1 MILDVRRYSTIL
13 VCVFFTACSP
23 AAAPNRASKSAP
35 VAASSQSQ
43 DSTNGHN
50 QAAAAHLDHTSNQLT
65 DDAAQSRGA
74 FSLTDVT
81 ELSEID
87 FKHYYDGHGQRYIIE
102 AVAGGI
108 ASFDYDLDGRV
119 DIYFTNGADLPS
131 SQTSAAALDARP
143 QQPVAEANA
152 LYRNLGDWKFYD
164 AAATSLTADTSF
176 SMGAV
181 AADFDNDGFTDLFVN
196 NFGPNRLYR
205 NNGDGTFSDVS
216 QTAGVAGQN
225 QLGAGACFVDID
237 SDGLLDLYVGNYV
250 KSPIEENRTRTV
262 DGFPSYPGPLD
273 FQPES
278 DLLYYN
284 LGDGT
289 FGDISVRSGISA
301 VATTSMGVIAA
312 DLDNDGDADIVV
324 VNDVERNL
332 LFENDGSGNFSEVG
346 IQRGIA
352 FSGDG
357 NRNGNMGIDSADF
370 NGDGWLDLFT
380 TTFSNDLPV
389 LYRNDGHGNFS
400 DVTNATGAGSGMFP
414 HANWGTVFVDLDLD
428 GYRDLFIAN
437 GHTDPNV
444 HRWAFST
451 HWKVA
456 NSVLRNVGG
465 TQFKDVSANSGSGLA
480 PVQSSRGVAAEDF
493 DNDGDVDLVVLNAL
507 AAPTLIRND
516 SETRNHWLQVMLIGR
531 TACRDATGARVIVES
546 ERGLAHAE
554 VHSGGGY
561 QSSFGRRLTFGL
573 GDVARVD
580 RLTVRW
586 PDGSQQSLEQVAADQ
601 CLYVVQTTDAN

>member
-1 MILDVRRYSTIL
+1 MILDVRRYSPAL
-13 VCVFFTACSP
+13 LCVLCTACAP
-23 AAAPNRASKSAP
+23 AAAPDSSDKSAP
-35 VAASSQSQ
+35 VAASSQA
-43 DSTNGHN
+43 
-50 QAAAAHLDHTSNQLT
+50 QALARG
-65 DDAAQSRGA
+65 DDKASAAQTEHTADQLASEA
-74 FSLTDVT
+74 AQVSSPFTLTDVT
-81 ELSEID
+81 ELSGIE

-131 SQTSAAALDARP
+131 GQTSVAALDDS
-143 QQPVAEANA
+143 QQPPVAGANA
-152 LYRNLGDWKFYD
+152 LYRNLGEWKFHD
-164 AAATSLTADTSF
+164 AAAASLTDDTSF

-181 AADFDNDGFTDLFVN
+181 AADFDNDGFVDLFVN

-205 NNGDGTFSDVS
+205 NNGDGTFSDVTQS
-216 QTAGVAGQN
+216 AAVAGQD

-237 SDGLLDLYVGNYV
+237 GDGLLDLYVGNYV

-273 FQPES
+273 FEPES
-278 DLLYYN
+278 DFLYSN

-289 FGDISVRSGISA
+289 FSDISVRSGISA
-301 VATTSMGVIAA
+301 LATTSMGIIAA

-332 LFENDGSGNFSEVG
+332 FFENDGSGNLSEVG

-389 LYRNDGHGNFS
+389 LYRNDGHGNFA
-400 DVTNATGAGSGMFP
+400 DVTHATGAGSGMFP
-414 HANWGTVFVDLDLD
+414 HANWGTAFVDLDLD
-428 GYRDLFIAN
+428 GKLDLFIAN

-456 NSVLRNVGG
+456 NTVLHNVGG
-465 TQFKDVSANSGSGLA
+465 TQFKDVSAHSGSGLA
-480 PVQSSRGVAAEDF
+480 PVESSRGVAAEDF
-493 DNDGDVDLVVLNAL
+493 DNDGDVDLIVLNAL

-516 SETRNHWLQVMLIGR
+516 SEAHNHWLQVVLTGR
-531 TACRDATGARVIVES
+531 TACRDGTGGRVIVES
-546 ERGLAHAE
+546 KSGVAHAE
-554 VHSGGGY
+554 VRSGGGY

-573 GDVARVD
+573 GDADRVD

-586 PDGSQQSLEQVAADQ
+586 SDGSQQTLEQVEADQ
-601 CLYVVQTTDAN
+601 CLHIVQTTEAD